1 MCLNTVFLFVL
12 DLGFGRHV
20 VPHPPSIRTHNTG
33 GNRREY
39 MRKGARKLE
48 QCRISGGAEKT
59 MYKHN
64 FVSQRKKHVY
74 TLFLPCSTTS
84 TDKKTVFIHGFV
96 LGRCCAPREKT
107 CLYTVLSFMDKAVF
121 IHSFF
126 GSARNAALRRLLPA
140 SCSLLLFPPLVRTAW
155 FPPLAPTDLSH
166 GFSTILAKHKTDQ
179 TEPPKHNTHLVFF
192 EGSPK

>member
-1 MCLNTVFLFVL
+1 M
-12 DLGFGRHV
+12 
-20 VPHPPSIRTHNTG
+20 
-33 GNRREY
+33 
-39 MRKGARKLE
+39 
-48 QCRISGGAEKT
+48 
-59 MYKHN
+59 
-64 FVSQRKKHVY
+64 
-74 TLFLPCSTTS
+74 FLPCSTAS

-96 LGRCCAPREKT
+96 LGRCCATWKKT
-107 CLYTVLSFMDKAVF
+107 CLYTVLSFMDKVVF

-192 EGSPK
+192 DFIPVGSSKSFRLVTIQFSRCLFLNVLNIFNRLSIFHFFSQNI

>member
-1 MCLNTVFLFVL
+1 
-12 DLGFGRHV
+12 
-20 VPHPPSIRTHNTG
+20 
-33 GNRREY
+33 

-48 QCRISGGAEKT
+48 QCRISGGIEKT
-59 MYKHN
+59 VYKHN
-64 FVSQRKKHVY
+64 FVSQRKKQCINIVFAVQHGVDRQKNCVY
-74 TLFLPCSTTS
+74 TRFCFGSMLRNTG
-84 TDKKTVFIHGFV
+84 KK
-96 LGRCCAPREKT
+96 
-107 CLYTVLSFMDKAVF
+107 CLYTVLSFMDKVVF

-140 SCSLLLFPPLVRTAW
+140 SCSLRLFPPLVRTAW

-192 EGSPK
+192 DDLIVILPILELLL